1 MPLYVYLIVL
11 REDSVKYSKMQNS
24 PVSIHGLIM
33 LFEVYPTWFVIIV
46 KFKAGVL
53 ARYKGSWEDYLV

>member
-1 MPLYVYLIVL
+1 
-11 REDSVKYSKMQNS
+11 MQNS
-24 PVSIHGLIM
+24 PVLIHGLII

-53 ARYKGSWEDYLV
+53 ARYKGAWEEDLVQHKTFS

>member
-1 MPLYVYLIVL
+1 
-11 REDSVKYSKMQNS
+11 MQNS
-24 PVSIHGLIM
+24 PVLIHGLII

-53 ARYKGSWEDYLV
+53 ARYKGAWEEDLVQHKTFSQNKTQNLEVIV

>member
-1 MPLYVYLIVL
+1 
-11 REDSVKYSKMQNS
+11 MQNS
-24 PVSIHGLIM
+24 PVSIHGLII

-53 ARYKGSWEDYLV
+53 ARYKGAWEDYLV